1 MKNGFLIASLG
12 AAILAGAATQ
22 GAAAGDDMSKGHHGK
37 RPSFEELDANG
48 DGAVSRE
55 EMQARMQARFA
66 DADADGDGKITRE
79 EMSARMEARQAER
92 RERFLNRM
100 FERKDADADGALTME
115 EMRGDRADKMF
126 ARVDQDGD
134 GSVSREEFDAMKE
147 RFSKH
152 HGKHG
157 EHGKHRHGH
166 DDDMM
171 QD

>member
-1 MKNGFLIASLG
+1 MKNGILMASLS

-22 GAAAGDDMSKGHHGK
+22 SIAAGDDMDRGHHGK
-37 RPSFEELDANG
+37 RPSFEELDTNA
-48 DGAVSRE
+48 DGAVSKD
-55 EMQARMQARFA
+55 EMQAHMQARFA

-100 FERKDADADGALTME
+100 FERRDADNDGALTME
-115 EMRGDRADKMF
+115 EMRSDRAEKMF
-126 ARVDQDGD
+126 ARVDKDGD

-147 RFSKH
+147 R
-152 HGKHG
+152 HGKRHG

-166 DDDMM
+166 DEMMDD
-171 QD
+171 

>member
-1 MKNGFLIASLG
+1 MKNGILMASLS

-22 GAAAGDDMSKGHHGK
+22 GVAAGDDKDRGHHGK
-37 RPSFEELDANG
+37 RPTFEELDANG

-79 EMSARMEARQAER
+79 EMSAQMEARQAER
-92 RERFLNRM
+92 RERFLNKM

-115 EMRGDRADKMF
+115 EMRSDRADRMF
-126 ARVDQDGD
+126 AKVDQDGN

-147 RFSKH
+147 RMHKR
-152 HGKHG
+152 HGKHKRG
-157 EHGKHRHGH
+157 
-166 DDDMM
+166 DDAETG

>member
-1 MKNGFLIASLG
+1 
-12 AAILAGAATQ
+12 
-22 GAAAGDDMSKGHHGK
+22 
-37 RPSFEELDANG
+37 
-48 DGAVSRE
+48 
-55 EMQARMQARFA
+55 
-66 DADADGDGKITRE
+66 
-79 EMSARMEARQAER
+79 
-92 RERFLNRM
+92 
-100 FERKDADADGALTME
+100 ME